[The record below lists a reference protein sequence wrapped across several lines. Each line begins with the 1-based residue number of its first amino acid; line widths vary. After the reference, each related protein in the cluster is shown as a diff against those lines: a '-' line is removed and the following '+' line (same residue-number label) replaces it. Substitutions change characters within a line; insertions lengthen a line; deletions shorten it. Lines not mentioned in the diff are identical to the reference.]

1 MFQNNFAD
9 LSYLTQVVKFLI
21 KKRKKIRKSIKFVS
35 SKTLDNIG
43 GDIIRNIPTKNI
55 NTIYDDFEKLRNNI
69 NDGLYQIG
77 KQFSDSYYTINKEW
91 DYLSLR
97 IGTSIE

>member
-1 MFQNNFAD
+1 M
-9 LSYLTQVVKFLI
+9 YQV
-21 KKRKKIRKSIKFVS
+21 

-43 GDIIRNIPTKNI
+43 GDIIRSIQTKNI

-69 NDGLYQIG
+69 NVGLYQIG

-91 DYLSLR
+91 DYISLK